1 MVEQPRRADELPAA
15 RRSYEEMEA
24 NERPFLVLGGPIAR
38 DDIPAL
44 CERVHVLVE
53 SCDADPVPCDVG
65 GLDDPDASSI
75 DALARLQ
82 LTALR
87 MGRRLG
93 FRDACGELRDLVE
106 FLGLGDTLPCEAPC
120 ADASAVEFSG
130 QPEQGEQAI
139 GVEEEADPHDRPV

>member
-1 MVEQPRRADELPAA
+1 METNEGPR
-15 RRSYEEMEA
+15 
-24 NERPFLVLGGPIAR
+24 LVLGGSIAR

-53 SCDADPVPCDVG
+53 GCDADPVPCDVG
-65 GLDDPDASSI
+65 GLDDPDALTV

-87 MGRRLG
+87 SGRRLG

-106 FLGLGDTLPCEAPC
+106 FVGLGDVLPCAAPC
-120 ADASAVEFSG
+120 ADASTLEHGG
-130 QPEQGEQAI
+130 QPEQREQAL
-139 GVEEEADPHDRPV
+139 GVQEEADPRDRPA

>member
-1 MVEQPRRADELPAA
+1 
-15 RRSYEEMEA
+15 MET
-24 NERPFLVLGGPIAR
+24 NERPRLVLSGPIAR

-53 SCDADPVPCDVG
+53 SCDAEPVQCDVG
-65 GLDDPDASSI
+65 GLDEPDALTI

-106 FLGLGDTLPCEAPC
+106 FLGLGDVLPCDTPC
-120 ADASAVEFSG
+120 ADPSALEPGG
-130 QPEQGEQAI
+130 QPEQREQAL
-139 GVEEEADPHDRPV
+139 GVEEEADPRDRPV